1 MTDDKRGAWM
11 TLCASLLAHEAPLSA
26 LLVLLSALPASLA
39 TRSVSA
45 LAKKA
50 PRAALSGRSPGRKS
64 ATADAFCAARDASG
78 VIAGEKSVT
87 HDAFRDEGW

>member
-1 MTDDKRGAWM
+1 MADDKRGAWM
-11 TLCASLLAHEAPLSA
+11 TLCASLLAHEAPLST
-26 LLVLLSALPASLA
+26 LLASLA
-39 TRSVSA
+39 TRSVLA